1 MHTLTKKRMKA
12 GAIALGAAVLMVAS
26 SYAQKVSAD
35 LSQEVTAVGQPV
47 QLNISVTGATGARVP
62 AQVKVDGLQID
73 FAGRSEQINIIN
85 FQKTVSSIYTYLIT
99 PSRTGDFNIPP
110 IEVLINGQRYKTAQL
125 TLRVG
130 NNSGGVP
137 VMPGVPVQPGQS
149 NRARSLQAQMQAQ
162 MQALTQFMN
171 QQGMPAPQTQQS
183 QQQSSR
189 SQQQAPDDE
198 SEVAYGDL
206 IIPKTSAYV
215 GEVIP
220 VEIRFY
226 FNANYPTQLMNH
238 PDFGG
243 DGFTV
248 MDFSKPTQ
256 REQEINGV
264 PYNVVI
270 FQTAITAVKS
280 GPLEIPPAKIEG
292 RIQVPARGSSQD
304 DFFSGFFGGQG
315 FGTSAREM
323 TVSTKPS
330 KIEIKPLPKEDRP
343 EDFSG
348 AIGQFSLDAKAT
360 PKKVEA
366 GEPVTLSVK
375 VAGRGNFNAITAP
388 TLADA
393 ENWRSYPPNEKFTPS
408 ASDPIGYNGEK
419 VFEYTIVARNDA
431 TLTPAPEF
439 SFFDPAVGKYVTLK
453 APPIAV
459 VAKGS
464 AAATQPTVTAQVSAT
479 PTPQAATPTPAAA
492 APVAKSSD
500 LVTSFRRGHFQPTLT
515 NPAFLGVNGLVALA
529 LLTLLGLGL
538 LRAAASSEASQRAA
552 RLREARRIL
561 HSAEDPNKSAEEFF
575 ALAADFVTARLTV
588 AGGTGSTRDML
599 ESSRVSSENRGAIHA
614 LLDQADEARYAAGHG
629 VSLDRETRHTYIQ
642 QLKKFDAQV

>member
-1 MHTLTKKRMKA
+1 MHTLTKKRMKS
-12 GAIALGAAVLMVAS
+12 GAIALGAAVLMAAS
-26 SYAQKVSAD
+26 GYAQKVSAD

-47 QLNISVTGATGARVP
+47 QLNISVTGASGARVP
-62 AQVKVDGLQID
+62 AQVKVDGLQVD

-99 PSRTGDFNIPP
+99 PLRTGDFNIPP

-149 NRARSLQAQMQAQ
+149 ARARSLQAQMQAQ

-171 QQGMPAPQTQQS
+171 QQGMPAPQPQQS
-183 QQQSSR
+183 QQSR
-189 SQQQAPDDE
+189 SQQPSPDDE
-198 SEVAYGDL
+198 AEVAYGDL
-206 IIPKTSAYV
+206 IIPKTTAYV

-226 FNANYPTQLMNH
+226 FNANYPTQLSNH
-238 PDFGG
+238 PSFGG

-248 MDFSKPTQ
+248 LDFSKPTQ

-280 GPLEIPPAKIEG
+280 GQLEIPPAKIEG

-315 FGTSAREM
+315 FGMSARDL

-330 KIEIKPLPKEDRP
+330 RIDIKPLPKEGRP

-348 AIGQFSLDAKAT
+348 AIGQFSLDAKAN
-360 PKKVEA
+360 PKKVDA
-366 GEPVTLSVK
+366 GEPITLSVK

-388 TLADA
+388 TLVDA

-419 VFEYTIVARNDA
+419 VFEYTIVARSDA
-431 TLTPAPEF
+431 TLTPSPEF
-439 SFFDPAVGKYVTLK
+439 SFFDPAVEKYVTLK
-453 APPIAV
+453 AAPIAV

-464 AAATQPTVTAQVSAT
+464 AAAAQATATAQVSAT
-479 PTPQAATPTPAAA
+479 PTPQAAAPTPSAAVPA
-492 APVAKSSD
+492 AKNSD
-500 LVTSFRRGHFQPTLT
+500 LVASFRRGSFQPTLT
-515 NPAFLGVNGLVALA
+515 NPAFLGVNGVVALA
-529 LLTLLGLGL
+529 LLALLSLGI

-552 RLREARRIL
+552 RLREVRRIL
-561 HSAEDPNKSAEEFF
+561 HAAEDPNKSGEEFY
-575 ALAADFVTARLTV
+575 ALAADFVNGRLTV
-588 AGGTGSTRDML
+588 AGGTGSIRDML
-599 ESSRVSSENRGAIHA
+599 ESSRVSSEIRGAVHA

>member
-1 MHTLTKKRMKA
+1 MHTLTKNRMKF
-12 GAIALGAAVLMVAS
+12 GAVAVLAALLATAS
-26 SYAQKVSAD
+26 GYAQKVSAD
-35 LSQEVTAVGQPV
+35 LSQEVTAVGEAV

-62 AQVKVDGLQID
+62 GQVRVDGLQID
-73 FAGRSEQINIIN
+73 FAGRSEQVNIIN
-85 FQKTVSSIYTYLIT
+85 FQKTVSSVYTYLIV
-99 PSRTGDFNIPP
+99 PLRTGDFTIPP
-110 IEVLINGQRYKTAQL
+110 IEVLINGQKYKTAQL

-130 NNSGGVP
+130 TSSGGFS
-137 VMPGVPVQPGQS
+137 GGQGQPG
-149 NRARSLQAQMQAQ
+149 RARSPQAQMQAQ
-162 MQALTQFMN
+162 MQALMQYMN
-171 QQGMPAPQTQQS
+171 QGMQPPQVQQS
-183 QQQSSR
+183 QPA
-189 SQQQAPDDE
+189 QQAQGRRPSGNDDA
-198 SEVAYGDL
+198 EVAYGDL

-226 FNANYPTQLMNH
+226 FNANYPTQLREQ
-238 PDFGG
+238 PTFGG

-292 RIQVPARGSSQD
+292 RIQVPAQGSSQD

-315 FGTSAREM
+315 FGTAAREM

-330 KIEIKPLPKEDRP
+330 KIDIKALPKDGRP
-343 EDFSG
+343 DDFSG

-360 PKKVEA
+360 PKKVDA
-366 GEPVTLSVK
+366 GEPITLSVK
-375 VAGRGNFNAITAP
+375 VAGRGNFGAITAP
-388 TLADA
+388 TLTDA

-419 VFEYTIVARNDA
+419 VFEYTIVARSDA

-439 SFFDPAVGKYVTLK
+439 SFFDPAVEKYVTLK
-453 APPIAV
+453 AAPIAV

-464 AAATQPTVTAQVSAT
+464 ATVAQTGVGTVQAAAT
-479 PTPQAATPTPAAA
+479 PTPQAATPTPAAP
-492 APVAKSSD
+492 APEQKTSD
-500 LVTSFRRGHFQPTLT
+500 LVTSFRRGAFQPTLT
-515 NPAFLGVNGLVALA
+515 NPAFLGVNGVVALA
-529 LLTLLGLGL
+529 LLALLSLGI

-552 RLREARRIL
+552 RLREVRRTL
-561 HSAEDPNKSAEEFF
+561 HAAEDPGKSAEEFF
-575 ALAADFVTARLTV
+575 ALAADFVNGRLAV
-588 AGGTGSTRDML
+588 GGGAGSTRDML
-599 ESSRVSSENRGAIHA
+599 DSSRVSPEIRAAIHA

-629 VSLDRETRHTYIQ
+629 VSLDREIRHTYIQ

>member
-1 MHTLTKKRMKA
+1 MHTLTKKRMRS
-12 GAIALGAAVLMVAS
+12 GAIALGAAFLMAAS
-26 SYAQKVSAD
+26 GYAQKVSAD
-35 LSQEVTAVGQPV
+35 LSQEVTAVGQAV

-62 AQVKVDGLQID
+62 AQVKVDGLRID

-99 PSRTGDFNIPP
+99 PMRTGDFNIPP

-149 NRARSLQAQMQAQ
+149 ARARSLQAQMQAQ

-183 QQQSSR
+183 QPSQGQSPP
-189 SQQQAPDDE
+189 PDDE
-198 SEVAYGDL
+198 AEVAYGDL

-226 FNANYPTQLMNH
+226 FNANYPTQLINQ

-280 GPLEIPPAKIEG
+280 GPLEIPPAKIMG

-315 FGTSAREM
+315 FGTTAREM

-330 KIEIKPLPKEDRP
+330 RIDIKPLPKENRP

-360 PKKVEA
+360 PKKVDA

-388 TLADA
+388 TLVDA

-419 VFEYTIVARNDA
+419 VFEYTIVARSDA
-431 TLTPAPEF
+431 TLTPSPEF
-439 SFFDPAVGKYVTLK
+439 SFFDPAVEKYVTLK

-464 AAATQPTVTAQVSAT
+464 AAAAPTTATAQVSAT
-479 PTPQAATPTPAAA
+479 PTPQAAAPTPAATV
-492 APVAKSSD
+492 PTAKTSD
-500 LVTSFRRGHFQPTLT
+500 LVTSFRRENFQPTLT

-529 LLTLLGLGL
+529 LLALLSLGI

-552 RLREARRIL
+552 RLREVRRIL

-575 ALAADFVTARLTV
+575 ALAADFVNGRLAV
-588 AGGTGSTRDML
+588 AGGMGSTRDML
-599 ESSRVSSENRGAIHA
+599 ESSRVSSEIRTAIYS

-629 VSLDRETRHTYIQ
+629 VSLDREIRHTYIQ
-642 QLKKFDAQV
+642 QLKKFDAQA